1 MIINVVDFE
10 KLTAVYKPYK
20 DGVEE
25 VNKERQK
32 FLEKLEPIRVE
43 MQDLIKSFSTGQEN
57 VQEKEIRYS
66 ELQEQAY
73 SLDEEF
79 KQKAMEMKNSLNE
92 KTFNELSAIIN
103 EFTENKEIDMV
114 IGKMEVVSV
123 KPEFEI
129 TDNIIELL
137 KSKNLAD

>member
-79 KQKAMEMKNSLNE
+79 KQKAMEMKDSLNE

-137 KSKNLAD
+137 KQKNLC

>member
-43 MQDLIKSFSTGQEN
+43 MQDLIKSFSIGQEN

-79 KQKAMEMKNSLNE
+79 KQKAMEMKDSLNE

-137 KSKNLAD
+137 KQKNLS

>member
-20 DGVEE
+20 DGVKEI
-25 VNKERQK
+25 NKERQK
-32 FLEKLEPIRVE
+32 FIEKLEPIRVE
-43 MQDLIKSFSTGQEN
+43 MQDLIKYFSTNQEN

-79 KQKAMEMKNSLNE
+79 KQKATEMKDSLNE

-137 KSKNLAD
+137 KTKKLTD

>member
-32 FLEKLEPIRVE
+32 FIEKLEPIRVE
-43 MQDLIKSFSTGQEN
+43 MQDLIKYFSTNQEN

-79 KQKAMEMKNSLNE
+79 KQKAMEMKDSLNE

-137 KSKNLAD
+137 KTKKLTD

>member
-1 MIINVVDFE
+1 
-10 KLTAVYKPYK
+10 
-20 DGVEE
+20 
-25 VNKERQK
+25 
-32 FLEKLEPIRVE
+32 
-43 MQDLIKSFSTGQEN
+43 
-57 VQEKEIRYS
+57 
-66 ELQEQAY
+66 
-73 SLDEEF
+73 
-79 KQKAMEMKNSLNE
+79 MEMKDSLNE

-137 KSKNLAD
+137 KQKNLS